1 LPSAETSR
9 TLVIIII
16 TYIVAAMGFSHVIAG
31 TVDCAYAVERDVAT
45 WFQFA
50 WRFFTPTL
58 LGNIVGGVA
67 LVAALNY
74 GQVAPE
80 IGGKGSS

>member
-1 LPSAETSR
+1 
-9 TLVIIII
+9 
-16 TYIVAAMGFSHVIAG
+16 VIAG
-31 TVDCAYAVERDVAT
+31 TVDCAFAVERGVAT
-45 WFQFA
+45 LSEFG
-50 WRFFTPTL
+50 WRFFAPTL

-80 IGGKGSS
+80 IGANSRS

>member
-1 LPSAETSR
+1 
-9 TLVIIII
+9 
-16 TYIVAAMGFSHVIAG
+16 MGFSHIIAG
-31 TVDCAYAVERDVAT
+31 TVGCAYLVERGGSNVE
-45 WFQFA
+45 QFRGA
-50 WRFFTPTL
+50 L

-80 IGGKGSS
+80 INQK

>member
-1 LPSAETSR
+1 VESG
-9 TLVIIII
+9 
-16 TYIVAAMGFSHVIAG
+16 AASWGDFV
-31 TVDCAYAVERDVAT
+31 V
-45 WFQFA
+45 
-50 WRFFTPTL
+50 RFFAPTL

-80 IGGKGSS
+80 S